1 MAYLFMTSNC
11 STNSV
16 SICEN
21 YSYILPFLGVVCCE
35 CLEVYMFIN
44 ACNSIEKFSLCC
56 RLGSG
61 LLKRIPSFLQGWI
74 QLLLGNGKGISL

>member
-1 MAYLFMTSNC
+1 MTSNC

-21 YSYILPFLGVVCCE
+21 YSYILPFLGELYVVN
-35 CLEVYMFIN
+35 VWKFI
-44 ACNSIEKFSLCC
+44 CSLMYVIPLSC

-61 LLKRIPSFLQGWI
+61 FLKRIPSFLQSRI
-74 QLLLGNGKGISL
+74 QLLGSGKGISQ